1 MIVPMVKL
9 RILGPRARLPAVIE
23 TLQDTGL
30 LHFAPPAD
38 ESAVRRAPLSP
49 AETRRQR
56 QLGCVLQDVDA
67 ALEGIGCTVQKGM
80 PTDSSVRNLAV
91 QACLAHRVRREAQ
104 GLTERLAR
112 LEEERALI
120 ERYRPFFA
128 AFRAL
133 EAARGNMPDLIAYH
147 VVLRREQADALPAL
161 RKALGQVLGDAF
173 QLYSQALASGELAA
187 LLLVPRSASERI
199 DHLLAETRV
208 QEIPVPHGYGSTLAD
223 AIPRML
229 ARSEQLPGDLAG
241 ARSSLEQLA
250 RAHGAALAGTR
261 AAIHDLL
268 ARYDTLAQSGVTEHA
283 FVIEGWAPEA
293 AEPRLRQALAAGL
306 GADIVVEHLGRE
318 QWRAEDAP
326 VVLSNPRLFRPF
338 EMLTRMV
345 PLPRYGTID
354 PTPFVA
360 VFFPMF
366 FGLILGDVG
375 YGLVLVAVALAAA
388 PRVAARHHPARRRRG
403 SRAPAPLFTIVVR
416 HRLRRV
422 LRRSRPPL
430 VRAASRCSSTGSE
443 AIIPFLVLAR
453 GDRRRAHGA
462 RAGARRISSARDGR
476 SPAGHRARAVGAD
489 GPARAGRPARRA
501 RTCSRARFLT
511 PAVVVAAGG
520 LPDHRDPRGH
530 RGADRAPLH
539 LGQHPVATPVSWRSA
554 PRPSCWPSSPTR
566 WWARIG
572 QRGRGRR
579 CSRCCSTSS
588 ISRLGLFTPT
598 IHALR
603 LHYVEFFGTFYSPG
617 GVRYHPLGHWT
628 PEVGYD
634 RLTTGV
640 RPWKS
645 SGSR

>member
-23 TLQDTGL
+23 TVQDTGL

-161 RKALGQVLGDAF
+161 RKALGQILGDAF
-173 QLYSQALASGELAA
+173 QFYSQALASGELAA

-338 EMLTRMV
+338 EVVTRMV

-375 YGLVLVAVALAAA
+375 YGLMLVAVALAM
-388 PRVAARHHPARRRRG
+388 HRG
-403 SRAPAPLFTIVVR
+403 SKPGSTRRAIARIAGACALFSIAFGIGFGEFFGDLGHRWFGLEPLLFDRGEEIISFLMLALAIGVV
-416 HRLRRV
+416 HMV
-422 LRRSRPPL
+422 L
-430 VRAASRCSSTGSE
+430 G
-443 AIIPFLVLAR
+443 LVL
-453 GDRRRAHGA
+453 GA
-462 RAGARRISSARDGR
+462 ISSARTADPRKAIGR
-476 SPAGHRARAVGAD
+476 GLSALMVLVVLVAILAALNALPRA
-489 GPARAGRPARRA
+489 
-501 RTCSRARFLT
+501 FLT
-511 PAVVVAAGG
+511 PAVVVVLVTFPIIVILEGIVAPIE
-520 LPDHRDPRGH
+520 LFSTFGH
-530 RGADRAPLH
+530 IL
-539 LGQHPVATPVSWRSA
+539 SY
-554 PRPSCWPSSPTR
+554 
-566 WWARIG
+566 ARIMALG
-572 QRGRGRR
+572 
-579 CSRCCSTSS
+579 TSS
-588 ISRLGLFTPT
+588 VMLAIVANQMVGALGSVAVGALFALLFHLVNFGLSLFTPT

-603 LHYVEFFGTFYSPG
+603 LHYVEFFGAFYSPG

-628 PEVGYD
+628 PKSD
-634 RLTTGV
+634 TTA
-640 RPWKS
+640 
-645 SGSR
+645 